1 MSSKQGQQDDKSA
14 QQSQQGKGSANA
26 QGDRTAPNKQMQGG
40 THAGQTSGTQ
50 LGGRSADESRAEQGG
65 MGSTDGR
72 VDSQGGLGGSER
84 ATSQERSRGGQ
95 MGPEGG
101 STRRG

>member
-1 MSSKQGQQDDKSA
+1 MTQQGKQDQPKG
-14 QQSQQGKGSANA
+14 QSQQGSTNA
-26 QGDRTAPNKQMQGG
+26 QGDKTAPNKQMQGG

-72 VDSQGGLGGSER
+72 VDSQGGLGSPER
-84 ATSQERSRGGQ
+84 STSQERSRGGQ

-101 STRRG
+101 STRRGHA